1 LRGARQVGKT
11 WLVRELAKQHGLRL
25 VEIKFERAG
34 SEVTGLFRAKDP
46 QAVVRGLE
54 LLTGHGIDPASTLL
68 FLDEVQAMPAVL
80 ANLRWFAEELPELP
94 VIAAGSLLDF
104 VLAEHSFSMPVGR
117 IAYLHLEPMTFE
129 EFLEAAGET
138 QLLLEITRWAPDAGM
153 HPVAHARLSECY
165 RDYLI
170 VGGMPAVVQRWIER
184 KSMLECAQV
193 QHALLGTFR
202 DDFSKYSRRV
212 PVAQVGRVMDAIP
225 RMLGR
230 IFKYARV
237 ADGERS
243 AAIRQTLELLCR
255 AKLATRVQA
264 ATGMGLPLG
273 GDIRE
278 RVFKVIFLDSG
289 LLCAALGLTLE
300 RTSDLAGL
308 VLVNEGGLAEQAVGQ
323 CLRASLPHFS
333 ERALYFW
340 NSERSGAGA
349 EVDYLVQHGSRI
361 VPLEVKA
368 GTTGSLKSL
377 HHFMALRDLKLA
389 VRVNADFPSV
399 TEVELK
405 TTQAARVCYR
415 LLSIP
420 FYLAGQLSRVLSQ
433 A

>member
-1 LRGARQVGKT
+1 
-11 WLVRELAKQHGLRL
+11 
-25 VEIKFERAG
+25 
-34 SEVTGLFRAKDP
+34 
-46 QAVVRGLE
+46 
-54 LLTGHGIDPASTLL
+54 
-68 FLDEVQAMPAVL
+68 
-80 ANLRWFAEELPELP
+80 
-94 VIAAGSLLDF
+94 
-104 VLAEHSFSMPVGR
+104 
-117 IAYLHLEPMTFE
+117 
-129 EFLEAAGET
+129 
-138 QLLLEITRWAPDAGM
+138 
-153 HPVAHARLSECY
+153 
-165 RDYLI
+165 
-170 VGGMPAVVQRWIER
+170 
-184 KSMLECAQV
+184 MLECAQV